1 MKYDLASEARRQ
13 KNIRRSS
20 IVLKDISAPQMLA
33 QDLFASCYR
42 PIIDLWTA
50 ASKAIADEY
59 ARTLS
64 GMTTDAPADV
74 QREIEQASSAATR
87 LALTLTPSLRNW
99 AVRVERAVRNRWVR
113 QVYSATSVDLS
124 TRLSVFDVEDTL
136 QSYIAWNADLIQNV
150 SDEIKQRVSNSVFS
164 GLNERRPAREV
175 AKEIN
180 EAVGLGR
187 KRSLRVASDQLSKIS
202 ATLADQRRIEAG
214 ITVWSWVHSGKRH
227 PRVNHQARDGLLYS
241 DVPANV
247 GKSVDGKVVNAAPE
261 RGDRPGQP
269 PYCGCRAR
277 SVLVFE
283 FDGEE

>member
-1 MKYDLASEARRQ
+1 MPTYNLPAEARRTR
-13 KNIRRSS
+13 NIRRSS
-20 IVLKDISAPQMLA
+20 ITLKDISAPSMLA
-33 QDLFASCYR
+33 TDLYQSTYR
-42 PIIDLWTA
+42 QIIDLWTA
-50 ASKAIADEY
+50 ASKSIADEY

-64 GMTTDAPADV
+64 SMTTDAPADV
-74 QREIEQASSAATR
+74 QREIEQASAAATR
-87 LALTLTPSLRNW
+87 LALTLTPSLRTW
-99 AVRVERAVRNRWVR
+99 ALRVERAVRTRWVR

-136 QSYIAWNADLIQNV
+136 QSYIAWNADLITNV

-175 AKEIN
+175 AREIN

-187 KRSLRVASDQLSKIS
+187 DRSRRIAQDQLSKIS
-202 ATLADQRRIEAG
+202 ATLADQRRQEAG
-214 ITVWSWVHSGKRH
+214 IEVWAWVHSGKKH
-227 PRVNHQARDGLLYS
+227 PRKPHEARDRLLYS
-241 DVPANV
+241 DVAANV

-283 FDGEE
+283 FDE